1 LNPGPP
7 VPQTGALTGLRYAPF
22 TAAISTLFPPGRARV
37 HYIGPEPPGCGC
49 SLEQLCAIRGHVSLS
64 KGSDSMEPIML
75 QQVVD
80 CPGATIRNDA
90 LQPVSEPILT
100 VTLKAQD
107 GQLYLLP
114 LSEQGAKS
122 LLEVIS
128 SWWRAPDFP

>member
-1 LNPGPP
+1 
-7 VPQTGALTGLRYAPF
+7 
-22 TAAISTLFPPGRARV
+22 
-37 HYIGPEPPGCGC
+37 
-49 SLEQLCAIRGHVSLS
+49 
-64 KGSDSMEPIML
+64 MEPIIL

-90 LQPVSEPILT
+90 LQPVSDPILT

-114 LSEQGAKS
+114 LSEQGARS